1 MQDSP
6 ASDSAAK
13 YRLKLKTDDG
23 KEFDEGVKIDTQK
36 GTDTFHVP
44 KTSPD
49 NEEAD
54 IILDFNKVSDYL
66 ACAGAFTTFKLRSAF
81 AEVILNNCTTD
92 NTSLKKEEQS
102 VKLLSVKAVMQVR
115 DAVANRPTPPPPLYC
130 YP

>member
-23 KEFDEGVKIDTQK
+23 KEYDEEVQIDTQK
-36 GTDTFHVP
+36 GTETFHVP

-54 IILDFNKVSDYL
+54 IVLDFNKVSDYSRRFYYSL
-66 ACAGAFTTFKLRSAF
+66 KLLLAF
-81 AEVILNNCTTD
+81 AEVIFNN
-92 NTSLKKEEQS
+92 
-102 VKLLSVKAVMQVR
+102 V
-115 DAVANRPTPPPPLYC
+115 
-130 YP
+130 